1 MRALYLITFLLFLS
15 SCSTLKKIVGRN
27 PSSIE
32 MKDHSCYSAV
42 ATFIT
47 KNRVPKIATIENK
60 IDPSDYFKKK
70 LRPKKSKS
78 LLRELTIKSKA
89 FHKYLKE
96 LRVNE
101 QNAKLFS
108 LSNQEFIEKLQEHQ
122 MYTYVIKDDQIV
134 FAETGPGWHDR
145 LSKHLTLAEKDE
157 IYYGGEMF
165 VVNGKLHMSNASGTY
180 MPDKVD
186 LPVLKKFM
194 KDSYGL
200 DIEVPSHGSRFEKRA
215 LKKLRQITIKENL
228 TIEPFE
234 ELKRTFSIY
243 KVMDREGKIIGIFKP
258 EEFGIVN
265 YVSMLDI
272 VAMRRTIEDGGKLK
286 RDISSYELSEAFGFN
301 LVAKTET
308 IDESS
313 ARGTA
318 MEFLDGYVT
327 GRKAQKEWFSKVSPK
342 KVQAMYLFDIVLGH
356 QDRHADNFMLN
367 AAGDIK
373 LIDNDLVLH
382 NVEKLRWHNFTNI
395 QELFPHAMG
404 QVDPVVKDKILS
416 LTEEHIEEI
425 LKSNGISDSATTFA
439 INRFRYIKEGVENN
453 RKIEDI
459 LKDFD
464 HMAKISCRAM
474 RRECMAKIKKSIVK
488 STAISASV
496 GAGIL
501 FYNYDD

>member
-15 SCSTLKKIVGRN
+15 SCSTLNKIAGRTPASVEVKKY
-27 PSSIE
+27 
-32 MKDHSCYSAV
+32 SCYSAV
-42 ATFIT
+42 AKFIT
-47 KNRVPKIATIENK
+47 KDRVPSMGTIENRV
-60 IDPSDYFKKK
+60 DPRDYFKKK
-70 LRPKKSKS
+70 LSPKKSKS
-78 LLRELTIKSKA
+78 LLRELTVKSKA
-89 FHKYLKE
+89 FHRYLKG

-101 QNAKLFS
+101 QNAKLFR
-108 LSNQEFIEKLQEHQ
+108 LSNQDFIEKLQEHQ

-180 MPDKVD
+180 MPDKAD
-186 LPVLKKFM
+186 LPFLKKFM

-200 DIEVPSHGSRFEKRA
+200 DIEVPAHGSRFEKRA
-215 LKKLRQITIKENL
+215 LKQLKQITIKEDL

-243 KVMDREGKIIGIFKP
+243 KVTNKEGKIIGIFKP

-308 IDESS
+308 IDESR

-327 GRKAQKEWFSKVSPK
+327 GRKADREWYSKVSPK

-367 AAGDIK
+367 ANGDLK

-395 QELFPHAMG
+395 EELFPHAMG
-404 QVDPVVKDKILS
+404 KVDPAVKDKVLS
-416 LTEEHIEEI
+416 ITEEHIAEI
-425 LKSNGISDSATTFA
+425 LKTNGISDAAAAFA
-439 INRFRYIKEGVENN
+439 INRFRYIKEGIESN
-453 RKIEDI
+453 RNIEDI
-459 LKDFD
+459 LSDFD

-474 RRECMAKIKKSIVK
+474 RRECMAKIKKSIVR
-488 STAISASV
+488 STAISAGV
-496 GAGIL
+496 GASIL
-501 FYNYDD
+501 FYNYED